1 MAAMRREMFFR
12 RAGIFRV
19 CHTEQYAA
27 VLAPLLTLQAFQHAL
42 VAEGFEV
49 VAHAVEDI
57 VHEGIAPVQRADE
70 APEDALRRVEIFEVQ
85 QLVQQHLVVRAA
97 ARQGEDGPD
106 DTADEGRGQALD
118 LDGAAAA
125 QAVFFAHGGEAR
137 RDLRRG
143 GRPAAK
149 Y

>member
-1 MAAMRREMFFR
+1 M
-12 RAGIFRV
+12 
-19 CHTEQYAA
+19 
-27 VLAPLLTLQAFQHAL
+27 
-42 VAEGFEV
+42 
-49 VAHAVEDI
+49 
-57 VHEGIAPVQRADE
+57 